1 MTKYQSAIIM
11 ALLGLAGSGLSASA
25 DVADC
30 RAAIGSAP
38 LEGTNASRQGEV
50 IVVGRLPERHYLVI
64 VPTDNVAVLAQVQA
78 CVPGAFITRSRLGPY
93 IQAGIFEQRFLAEN
107 LSSLLRDEG
116 IRARVIY
123 IR

>member
-1 MTKYQSAIIM
+1 M
-11 ALLGLAGSGLSASA
+11 ALLVALWGLASGEASTLA
-25 DVADC
+25 ETENC
-30 RAAIGSAP
+30 RAAIG
-38 LEGTNASRQGEV
+38 TNPFENTNTLRQGEV

-64 VPTDNVAVLAQVQA
+64 VPTDDAAVLEQVQA

-93 IQAGIFEQRFLAEN
+93 IQAGIFDRRFLAEN

-123 IR
+123 VR